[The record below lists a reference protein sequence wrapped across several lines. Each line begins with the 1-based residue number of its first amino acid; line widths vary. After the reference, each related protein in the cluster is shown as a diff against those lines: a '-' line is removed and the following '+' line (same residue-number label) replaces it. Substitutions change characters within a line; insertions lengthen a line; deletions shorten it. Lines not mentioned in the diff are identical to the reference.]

1 MIIEII
7 TYALRSYITYALLA
21 IGGVIIHY
29 TKKFV
34 KESTERNNLLY
45 ESVRAI
51 LRNDIIN
58 MYSDCKKKGY
68 CPIYVKDNVKS
79 LAKPYHDIG
88 GNGVIDKLVVEMMEM
103 PTSTKES
110 EKL

>member
-1 MIIEII
+1 MMAEII
-7 TYALRSYITYALLA
+7 TYALRSYITYVLLA
-21 IGGVIIHY
+21 IGGVIVHY
-29 TKKFV
+29 LKKLTNEFI
-34 KESTERNNLLY
+34 KRNNLLH

-51 LRNDIIN
+51 LRNDIIG

-88 GNGVIDKLVVEMMEM
+88 GNGVVDRLVLEMLEM
-103 PTSTKES
+103 PTSKES
-110 EKL
+110 VE